1 MVQLNKLNDRAIHA
15 RPVRLVGNELYMNYN
30 IRKIEENERENALDL
45 VWNVFRE
52 YEAPDY
58 SDEGVGEFYKSIHDE
73 NYLSKLCLYGA
84 FISETLIGVI
94 ATRSEGTHI
103 ALFFVDGRHQ
113 GKGIGKALFQTAAAE
128 CQSGRLTVNSS
139 PYAVP
144 IYHRLGFT
152 DTDTEQSVNGLRF
165 TPMEYIFSE

>member
-15 RPVRLVGNELYMNYN
+15 RSVRLVGNELYMDYS

-113 GKGIGKALFQTAAAE
+113 GKGIGKALFQTAAAD
-128 CQSGRLTVNSS
+128 SKFITLRS
-139 PYAVP
+139 PDLSQTGLYRHRYRTIGEWSE
-144 IYHRLGFT
+144 IYSYGVYF
-152 DTDTEQSVNGLRF
+152 
-165 TPMEYIFSE
+165 